1 MDYDKHN
8 DKYNILEEY
17 FSGDKQL
24 PTAPILYSKFN
35 ELIEDDIASNKEIA
49 ELVMKDQ
56 SMVAKILKLSNNAM

>member
-35 ELIEDDIASNKEIA
+35 ELIDGNLA
-49 ELVMKDQ
+49 EFNTM
-56 SMVAKILKLSNNAM
+56 LSNAGFGIVALMPPWVT